1 MEKPLG
7 PEIASELL
15 DLRDKPP
22 EPLAASPQ
30 ALGVWE
36 LAWPTIISFATQTA
50 VRWADFAMVG
60 SLGTDALA
68 AVGLGGQIYWLVQ
81 SVGALVPTGLVAVLA
96 RAIGAGDSD
105 LADATLR
112 QGLIL
117 STVIG
122 LVTTFALLPFCDV
135 AIEIYGVEPAV
146 VAHGSEYVFWLL
158 WGTVP
163 MATSMVFGT
172 ALRAA
177 GDARSPL
184 YIGVLVNLIN
194 VGLNWLLIYGNLGFP
209 ALGVAGAAM
218 ASSLAMFLQIV
229 LFWWLWRRGRF
240 ILRRGTAS
248 SRLDFALMRRISIV
262 GYPAA
267 FEGVA
272 FQVGLLAFQRIMS
285 VYGTAAIAAYNVGA
299 QILSLS
305 FLPGIGFAT
314 AAGTLVGQYLGSG
327 SPAAAERS
335 GWRATVGAIVSMS
348 AMGGVVLLFRE
359 PLARSFTDDPEV
371 IRLTI
376 AFVWIVTLVQP
387 MMAVEFAIGGALRGA
402 GDTLFPL
409 VVIFVGLF
417 VCRLMPATAM
427 VTWWDVTVEMV
438 WCALIADWTVK
449 AGMLAVRYR
458 KGRWKEMEV

>member
-1 MEKPLG
+1 MEEPLG
-7 PEIASELL
+7 PEVASDLL

-36 LAWPTIISFATQTA
+36 LAWPTIVSFATQTA

-68 AVGLGGQIYWLVQ
+68 AVGLGGQVYWLVQ

-96 RAIGAGDSD
+96 RAIGAGDND

-112 QGLIL
+112 QGLLL
-117 STVIG
+117 STAIG
-122 LVTTFALLPFCDV
+122 LVITFALLPFCDFV
-135 AIEIYGVEPAV
+135 IEIYGVEPSV
-146 VAHGSEYVFWLL
+146 VTYGSAYVFWLL

-163 MATSMVFGT
+163 MATAMVFGT

-177 GDARSPL
+177 GDSRSPL
-184 YIGVLVNLIN
+184 YIGVLTNLVNL
-194 VGLNWLLIYGNLGFP
+194 GLNWLLIYGNLGFP
-209 ALGVAGAAM
+209 ALGVAGAAI
-218 ASSLAMFLQIV
+218 ASSISMFLQIG
-229 LFWWLWRRGRF
+229 LFLWLWRRGQF
-240 ILRRGTAS
+240 ILRRGTGS
-248 SRLDFALMRRISIV
+248 FRPDFALMRRLSIV

-272 FQVGLLAFQRIMS
+272 FQVGLLLFQRIMS

-305 FLPGIGFAT
+305 FLPGIGFAA
-314 AAGTLVGQYLGSG
+314 AAGTLIGQHLGNG
-327 SPAAAERS
+327 SPDAAERS
-335 GWRATVGAIVSMS
+335 GWRAMVGAIISMS
-348 AMGGVVLLFRE
+348 AMGGLVLLFRE
-359 PLARSFTDDPEV
+359 QLARAFTDDPEV

-376 AFVWIVTLVQP
+376 SFIWILTVVQP

-409 VVIFVGLF
+409 IVIFVGLF
-417 VCRLMPATAM
+417 VCRLIPAVSM
-427 VTWWDVTVEMV
+427 VTWWDVTVETV

-449 AGMLAVRYR
+449 AGMLLVRYR
-458 KGRWKEMEV
+458 NGKWKELEV

>member
-1 MEKPLG
+1 MEESLG
-7 PEIASELL
+7 PEVASKLL

-36 LAWPTIISFATQTA
+36 LAWPTIVSFATQTA

-68 AVGLGGQIYWLVQ
+68 AVGLGGQVYWLVQ
-81 SVGALVPTGLVAVLA
+81 SVGTLVPTGLVAVLA
-96 RAIGAGDSD
+96 RAIGAGDND

-112 QGLIL
+112 QGLL
-117 STVIG
+117 LAMAIG
-122 LVTTFALLPFCDV
+122 LATTIALLPFCDF
-135 AIEIYGVEPAV
+135 AIAIYGVEPAV
-146 VAHGSEYVFWLL
+146 VAHGSAYVFWLL

-184 YIGVLVNLIN
+184 YIGVAVNVVNL
-194 VGLNWLLIYGNLGFP
+194 GLNWLLIYGNLGFP

-218 ASSLAMFLQIV
+218 ASSLAMALQIV
-229 LFWWLWRRGRF
+229 VFWWFWQRGRF
-240 ILRRGTAS
+240 ILRRGTGS
-248 SRLDFALMRRISIV
+248 FRPDFSLMRRISIV

-285 VYGTAAIAAYNVGA
+285 IYGTAAIAAYNVGA

-314 AAGTLVGQYLGSG
+314 AAGTLIGQHLGSG
-327 SPAAAERS
+327 DPDAAERS
-335 GWRATVGAIVSMS
+335 GWRAMTGAIVSMS
-348 AMGGVVLLFRE
+348 VIGGAVLWMRE

-371 IRLTI
+371 VRLTI
-376 AFVWIVTLVQP
+376 AFTWIVTVVQP

-409 VVIFVGLF
+409 IVIFVGLF
-417 VCRLMPATAM
+417 GFRLIPAMSMA
-427 VTWWDVTVEMV
+427 TWWDVTVEV
-438 WCALIADWTVK
+438 IWCALIADWTVK
-449 AGMLAVRYR
+449 AGMLLVRYR
-458 KGRWKEMEV
+458 RGKWKELEV

>member
-1 MEKPLG
+1 MEEPPR

-36 LAWPTIISFATQTA
+36 LAWPTIVSFATQTA

-96 RAIGAGDSD
+96 RAIGAGDND

-117 STVIG
+117 SAAIG
-122 LVTTFALLPFCDV
+122 LVTTFALLPFCDFV
-135 AIEIYGVEPAV
+135 IEIYGVEPSV
-146 VAHGSEYVFWLL
+146 VTHGSEYVFWLL

-177 GDARSPL
+177 GDSRSPL
-184 YIGVLVNLIN
+184 YIGVLVNLVN
-194 VGLNWLLIYGNLGFP
+194 LGLNWLLIYGNLGFP

-218 ASSLAMFLQIV
+218 ASSLAMLLQIV
-229 LFWWLWRRGRF
+229 LFWWLWRRGKF
-240 ILRRGTAS
+240 ILRRGTGS
-248 SRLDFALMRRISIV
+248 FRPDFALMRRLSIV

-305 FLPGIGFAT
+305 FLPGIGFAA
-314 AAGTLVGQYLGSG
+314 AAGTLIGQHLGSG
-327 SPAAAERS
+327 SPDAAERS
-335 GWRATVGAIVSMS
+335 GWRAMVGAILSMS
-348 AMGGVVLLFRE
+348 AMGGLVLLFRE

-376 AFVWIVTLVQP
+376 AFIWIVTVVQP

-417 VCRLMPATAM
+417 VCRLIPAGAM

-449 AGMLAVRYR
+449 AAMLLVRYR
-458 KGRWKEMEV
+458 QGKWKELEV

>member
-1 MEKPLG
+1 MEEPLG
-7 PEIASELL
+7 PEVASDLL

-36 LAWPTIISFATQTA
+36 LAWPTIVSFATQTA

-68 AVGLGGQIYWLVQ
+68 AVGLGGQVYWLVQ

-96 RAIGAGDSD
+96 RAIGAGDND
-105 LADATLR
+105 LAEATLR
-112 QGLIL
+112 QGLLL
-117 STVIG
+117 STAIG
-122 LVTTFALLPFCDV
+122 LVITFALLPFCDFV
-135 AIEIYGVEPAV
+135 IEIYGVEPSV
-146 VAHGSEYVFWLL
+146 VTYGSAYVFWLL

-163 MATSMVFGT
+163 MATAMVFGT

-177 GDARSPL
+177 GDSRSPL
-184 YIGVLVNLIN
+184 YIGVLTNLVNL
-194 VGLNWLLIYGNLGFP
+194 GLNWLLIYGNLGFP
-209 ALGVAGAAM
+209 ALGVAGAAI
-218 ASSLAMFLQIV
+218 ASSISMFLQIG
-229 LFWWLWRRGRF
+229 LFLWLWRRGQF
-240 ILRRGTAS
+240 ILRRGTGS
-248 SRLDFALMRRISIV
+248 FRPDFALMRRLSIV

-272 FQVGLLAFQRIMS
+272 FQVGLLLFQRIMS

-305 FLPGIGFAT
+305 FLPGIGFAA
-314 AAGTLVGQYLGSG
+314 AAGTLIGQHLGNG
-327 SPAAAERS
+327 SPDAAERS
-335 GWRATVGAIVSMS
+335 GWRAMVGAIISMS
-348 AMGGVVLLFRE
+348 AMGGLVLLFRE
-359 PLARSFTDDPEV
+359 QLARAFTDDPEV

-376 AFVWIVTLVQP
+376 SFIWILTVVQP

-409 VVIFVGLF
+409 IVIFVGLF
-417 VCRLMPATAM
+417 VCRLIPAVSM
-427 VTWWDVTVEMV
+427 VTWWDVTVETV

-449 AGMLAVRYR
+449 AGMLLVRYR
-458 KGRWKEMEV
+458 NGKWKELEV